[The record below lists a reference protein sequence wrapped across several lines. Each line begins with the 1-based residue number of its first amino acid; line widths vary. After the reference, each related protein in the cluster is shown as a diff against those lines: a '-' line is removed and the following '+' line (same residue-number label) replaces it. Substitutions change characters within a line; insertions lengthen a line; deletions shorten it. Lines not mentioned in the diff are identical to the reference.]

1 MLPARHVCLYQDNPS
16 HFTSVQLAV
25 LSILEHEPL
34 WQIHV
39 SIPECPPWLDQ
50 WLSQFPSVLLYNK
63 NYGQS
68 GWNVKPEMLLHLLD
82 LFKEEIIWLDSDI
95 ILTAPVSSYIDKFPA
110 STLIVA
116 EEPPGQFPPGS
127 TLRTNG
133 WGRPIGRSISKSINS
148 GFIRVSEDHR
158 QLITAWREAL
168 TDERYRKA
176 QALNWWLRP
185 APFYGDQDALSALL
199 GSKDYSDVPIV
210 FLRNGIEIAQ
220 CHGAEGYSWQR
231 RIKNACKR
239 MPALIHAQGKKP
251 WLPEGR
257 TLVYLDVSP
266 YKLAAL
272 RYEDDVKDSDWLQ
285 IHTFVGRILMKI
297 TFGEPNL
304 AGLFPALLAAG
315 RRVGGKCFA
324 TFRLRTRLYF
334 QRSNSNT
341 FD

>member
-39 SIPECPPWLDQ
+39 SIPECPPWLED
-50 WLSQFPSVLLYNK
+50 WLSQFPPVRLYRE

-68 GWNVKPEMLLHLLD
+68 GWNVKPEILLYFLD
-82 LFKEEIIWLDSDI
+82 RFKEEVIWLDSDI
-95 ILTAPVSSYIDKFPA
+95 ILTAPVSSYIDRFPA

-127 TLRTNG
+127 ALRTTG

-148 GFIRVSEDHR
+148 GFIRISESHR
-158 QLITAWREAL
+158 RLISAWREAL

-176 QALNWWLRP
+176 QELNWWLRP
-185 APFYGDQDALSALL
+185 APFYGDQDALSGLL
-199 GSKDYSDVPIV
+199 GSKDYSDVAIL
-210 FLRNGIEIAQ
+210 FMRNGVEIAQ
-220 CHGAEGYSWQR
+220 CHGPDGYSWQR
-231 RIKNACKR
+231 RIMNSFRK

-251 WLPEGR
+251 WLAEGR

-272 RYEDDVKDSDWLQ
+272 RYQDAIKDADWLQ
-285 IHTFVGRILMKI
+285 IHTPIGRMLMGI

-304 AGLFPALLAAG
+304 AGLAPSLIEACRRFGGQCLAVFRARTPRLDF
-315 RRVGGKCFA
+315 RR
-324 TFRLRTRLYF
+324 
-334 QRSNSNT
+334 
-341 FD
+341 